1 VPDRSDGPGHLARF
15 LEDAGPRIS
24 GLSRP
29 ALVADV
35 APEFRPAAASI
46 ARQAEGRWTA
56 AVEEGAGFRML
67 GSMREFRLGRDF
79 GDQCGRVIAMLA
91 ESRNPVLR
99 AIVGR
104 LSASAEA
111 AMMSAFFHY
120 FVAHEFLHVEQRL
133 GSDHYVDSDAYMP
146 IVAEA
151 DHVADVAGLAVVLAA
166 PVEELAGLAP
176 YERLVLLVAIHIS
189 AMHSFGPPGA
199 GLDGYAFSRLLVWY
213 LHFARVTKGGI
224 MPDLASPPWL
234 RPWIVTLPR
243 LVGRADLLVSR
254 QDLER
259 RADQP
264 YPAGSDLVLAYHHE
278 DGLFRIHRTAF
289 TDEARTLRLACAIID
304 ARFDD
309 VRLELE
315 ELLVGNPALVPAP
328 SRSAPGVE
336 WAAGS
341 LMEAMEK
348 VGAAARAG
356 TDVETASIE
365 AVRDAVDALRA
376 ALRMSGSRN
385 QAVASLAAGME
396 AEAESFLVSV
406 SRRSAERD
414 PQVVRMQQ
422 RRLLSLVEQLVLAA
436 C

>member
-1 VPDRSDGPGHLARF
+1 VRD
-15 LEDAGPRIS
+15 
-24 GLSRP
+24 
-29 ALVADV
+29 DV
-35 APEFRPAAASI
+35 
-46 ARQAEGRWTA
+46 
-56 AVEEGAGFRML
+56 
-67 GSMREFRLGRDF
+67 
-79 GDQCGRVIAMLA
+79 
-91 ESRNPVLR
+91 
-99 AIVGR
+99 
-104 LSASAEA
+104 
-111 AMMSAFFHY
+111 
-120 FVAHEFLHVEQRL
+120 
-133 GSDHYVDSDAYMP
+133 
-146 IVAEA
+146 
-151 DHVADVAGLAVVLAA
+151 
-166 PVEELAGLAP
+166 
-176 YERLVLLVAIHIS
+176 
-189 AMHSFGPPGA
+189 
-199 GLDGYAFSRLLVWY
+199 
-213 LHFARVTKGGI
+213 
-224 MPDLASPPWL
+224 
-234 RPWIVTLPR
+234 
-243 LVGRADLLVSR
+243 
-254 QDLER
+254 
-259 RADQP
+259 
-264 YPAGSDLVLAYHHE
+264 
-278 DGLFRIHRTAF
+278 
-289 TDEARTLRLACAIID
+289 ID